1 MQHWFSLFPKSPW
14 LSIYGWVIFGL
25 LPFFFIFRSS
35 SPIEI
40 MIGISLVLLFFLSYR
55 FSYRSKTGLVYMWIS
70 FEMVINVIMTLL
82 FGYVYLS
89 IFVAFFIGN
98 IRHPVGF
105 FIVYGIHIALT
116 IGAIITGFFIEIDLF
131 LPQFHFILISV
142 IGVVL
147 LPFNLYNRGKRE
159 KLEGQLEYARERIS
173 ELIIL
178 EERERIARDLH
189 DILGQKL
196 SLIGLKSDLA
206 SRLIYKNSEAA
217 EKELMDIRQT
227 ASTALKEVRELV
239 DDIRMTK
246 LADELIRVQHVL
258 KAAEMNYTV
267 TGNPEFVNHV
277 PPLVENVLSMCLKE
291 AVTNIVK
298 HSYAS
303 VCHFTFEQTTDELK
317 MSIQDDGIGI
327 PAKGKNLPGNGLQ
340 GIRERLEFV
349 NGRLDIDTEHGTELL
364 IRVPIILKQSK
375 GAD

>member
-14 LSIYGWVIFGL
+14 LSIYSWVIFGI

-40 MIGISLVLLFFLSYR
+40 LIGILLVLLFFLCYR

-70 FEMVINVIMTLL
+70 FEMVINIAMTLL

-98 IRHPVGF
+98 IRNSVGF
-105 FIVYGIHIALT
+105 FIIYGIHIALT
-116 IGAIITGFFIEIDLF
+116 IGAIIAGFFIDVDLF
-131 LPQFHFILISV
+131 WPQFHFILISV

-147 LPFNLYNRGKRE
+147 LPFNLYNRNKRE
-159 KLEGQLEYARERIS
+159 KLEGQLEDARERIS

-206 SRLIYKNSEAA
+206 SRLIHKNAEAA
-217 EKELMDIRQT
+217 EKELTDIRQT
-227 ASTALKEVRELV
+227 ASAALKEVRDLV

-246 LADELIRVQHVL
+246 LKDELIRVQQIL
-258 KAAEMNYTV
+258 KAAEMNFTV
-267 TGNPEFVNHV
+267 TGNPQFPNV
-277 PPLVENVLSMCLKE
+277 PPLIENVLSMCLKE

-303 VCHFTFEQTTDELK
+303 ICHFTFEQTIDALQIT
-317 MSIQDDGIGI
+317 IQDDGIGI
-327 PAKGKNLPGNGLQ
+327 PANGKNLPGNGLQ

-349 NGRLDIDTEHGTELL
+349 NGQLEIRSDGGTELF
-364 IRVPIILKQSK
+364 IRVPIILKQNK

>member
-1 MQHWFSLFPKSPW
+1 
-14 LSIYGWVIFGL
+14 
-25 LPFFFIFRSS
+25 
-35 SPIEI
+35 
-40 MIGISLVLLFFLSYR
+40 
-55 FSYRSKTGLVYMWIS
+55 
-70 FEMVINVIMTLL
+70 
-82 FGYVYLS
+82 
-89 IFVAFFIGN
+89 
-98 IRHPVGF
+98 
-105 FIVYGIHIALT
+105 
-116 IGAIITGFFIEIDLF
+116 
-131 LPQFHFILISV
+131 HFILISV

-267 TGNPEFVNHV
+267 TGNPEFVN
-277 PPLVENVLSMCLKE
+277 
-291 AVTNIVK
+291 
-298 HSYAS
+298 
-303 VCHFTFEQTTDELK
+303 
-317 MSIQDDGIGI
+317 
-327 PAKGKNLPGNGLQ
+327 
-340 GIRERLEFV
+340 
-349 NGRLDIDTEHGTELL
+349 
-364 IRVPIILKQSK
+364 
-375 GAD
+375 

>member
-55 FSYRSKTGLVYMWIS
+55 FSYRSKTGFVYMWIS

-246 LADELIRVQHVL
+246 LTDELIRVQHVL

-267 TGNPEFVNHV
+267 TGNPEFVNNV

-327 PAKGKNLPGNGLQ
+327 PAKGNNLPGNGLQ

-349 NGRLDIDTEHGTELL
+349 NGRLDIDTKHGTELL